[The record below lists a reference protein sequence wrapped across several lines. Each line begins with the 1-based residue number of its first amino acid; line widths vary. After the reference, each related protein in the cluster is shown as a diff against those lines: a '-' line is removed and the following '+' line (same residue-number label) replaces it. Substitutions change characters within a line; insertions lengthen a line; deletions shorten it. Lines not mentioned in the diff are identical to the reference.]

1 MKCGRR
7 LVVSLDA
14 KCCCC
19 RKILLEERGRRLRCD
34 TKDNDST
41 NNNNNKGEGKR
52 IGKTDG
58 ASLLLWNL
66 DILFC
71 RFLPTGGRR
80 GVSLFWFFNL
90 RSSADICRSIS
101 GDAGSGLA
109 TVSKGS
115 SSRGKFHSDTP
126 TNKQTNTRVFVFFLV
141 GPSAAEID
149 SIASIACSLVG

>member
-1 MKCGRR
+1 MYTVQDGRLANPSR
-7 LVVSLDA
+7 LS
-14 KCCCC
+14 
-19 RKILLEERGRRLRCD
+19 
-34 TKDNDST
+34 
-41 NNNNNKGEGKR
+41 NNNKEEGKR

-126 TNKQTNTRVFVFFLV
+126 TNKQTNTRVFVFFLG